1 MQSYDDAIQ
10 KAKKLA
16 QTPEGQQLI
25 ELLKQTGGADMEKA
39 LDCAASGNFSQIQNI
54 LSLLINNPDAKR
66 LLDKMEW

>member
-39 LDCAASGNFSQIQNI
+39 LDCAASGNFDKRCAQRFKCAQRSNGTVLSQ
-54 LSLLINNPDAKR
+54 R
-66 LLDKMEW
+66 